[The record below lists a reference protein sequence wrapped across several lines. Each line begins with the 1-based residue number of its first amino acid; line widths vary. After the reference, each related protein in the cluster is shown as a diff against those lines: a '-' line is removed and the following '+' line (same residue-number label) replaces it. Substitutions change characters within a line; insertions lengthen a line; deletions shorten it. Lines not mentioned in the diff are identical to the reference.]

1 MAGTT
6 AQVFYPTTGTIDQ
19 TLTGAGT
26 VRLLDT
32 TALGAANN
40 TTTLSYTA
48 AQTQTVVPFAASGSA
63 GDTRVNNG
71 WVFNNTTGTYALNS
85 TSSAQR
91 VIPAGTWTF
100 AGSLTFTAPALLAT
114 GSATVQVGVY
124 RVATGGGTRT
134 LLFSSNFAASTWTAA
149 QTNNISVTS
158 ASQPQYTL
166 GDGEVLLIG
175 YTIASADTK
184 NTLNQS
190 TTSVIKFIVGGA
202 NGAAV
207 TVPTPGVRTQYNNPV
222 SDSVTTSESLTR
234 VASFPRAITET
245 LTTSETPT
253 RAAVYNRAISDATTV
268 TDAVTR
274 AANHPRSLTDTYTT
288 TDVVA
293 RQVVAPRTTTET
305 LTTSDSPTR
314 AYVGSRSITDTTSVS
329 DVVARALIYGRFM
342 YEYPPGVQPDYRVDF
357 PTKHIAGF
365 VRNSDGTVFY
375 GGALMQL
382 IRDSDNK
389 VVQTTTSSTIDGSY
403 SFVRDTYDPN
413 TYHVAA
419 FYPSAPEQGVT
430 QTGLVPV

>member
-32 TALGAANN
+32 TALGAANS
-40 TTTLSYTA
+40 TSTCTFTA
-48 AQTQTVVPFAASGSA
+48 SATQTVVPFTSGAA
-63 GDTRVNNG
+63 GDVRNNNG
-71 WVFNNTTGTYALNS
+71 WVFNNTTDTYALNS
-85 TSSAQR
+85 TSAAQR
-91 VIPAGTWTF
+91 IIPAGTWTF
-100 AGSLTFTAPALLAT
+100 TGSLTFSAPALLAT

-134 LLFSSNFAASTWTAA
+134 QLFTVNFAASTWTAA

-166 GDGEVLLIG
+166 GAGEVLLIG

-184 NTLNQS
+184 NVLNQS
-190 TTSVIKFIVGGA
+190 TSSVIKFVVGGA

-207 TVPTPGVRTQYNNPV
+207 TVPTPGVRTLYNNPV
-222 SDSVTTSESLTR
+222 
-234 VASFPRAITET
+234 
-245 LTTSETPT
+245 
-253 RAAVYNRAISDATTV
+253 
-268 TDAVTR
+268 TD
-274 AANHPRSLTDTYTT
+274 
-288 TDVVA
+288 
-293 RQVVAPRTTTET
+293 T

-314 AYVGSRSITDTTSVS
+314 VATFPRALTDTLTTSDTPTRQAVYNRALSDTTTLTDAVTRTAAHPRALTDTLVTTDAVTRRVNAPRSTSETTTVSDAPTRAFVGARTVTDTTTVTENL
-329 DVVARALIYGRFM
+329 ARALIYGRFM

-365 VRNSDGTVFY
+365 VRNSDGSIFY
-375 GGALMQL
+375 GGAQMQL